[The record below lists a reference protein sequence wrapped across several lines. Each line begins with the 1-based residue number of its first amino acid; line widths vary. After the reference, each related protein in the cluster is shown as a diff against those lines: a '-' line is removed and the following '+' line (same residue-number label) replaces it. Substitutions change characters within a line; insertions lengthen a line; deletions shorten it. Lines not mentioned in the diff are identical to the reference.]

1 MSLFKFL
8 LVMLMLHLW
17 SNSGVCSTLN
27 VVLGDSTFD
36 KNYISKSCYFSLTIS
51 NDIYHGTDWYYTGGI
66 KIEYVTQSLHNS
78 PLKFLLLSFPRNA
91 VNEYGISLT
100 IDAFTP
106 VDIKQKEIME
116 KDRPYAGY
124 IMAGHFVI
132 STQAANSRRL
142 TSRLNMGII
151 GPESQT
157 KDIQKGLHA
166 LLQCAQPQ
174 GWNNQI
180 KRDVLID
187 YSLQVEKAIFPF
199 TKNIEMIAQG
209 SVRVGTLYNNIGL
222 GGKIRIGKMNGYF
235 NSFPPSIVPGKPL
248 YITQKVRLFGYV
260 QINTK
265 LNAYN
270 ATLQGGLFNKD
281 SPHVVEQQQ
290 VERAVT
296 EWKSGLV
303 CGYENISIEIGQTN
317 LTREFKAGEPHSWGY
332 VTLTILL

>member
-1 MSLFKFL
+1 
-8 LVMLMLHLW
+8 
-17 SNSGVCSTLN
+17 
-27 VVLGDSTFD
+27 
-36 KNYISKSCYFSLTIS
+36 
-51 NDIYHGTDWYYTGGI
+51 
-66 KIEYVTQSLHNS
+66 
-78 PLKFLLLSFPRNA
+78 

-116 KDRPYAGY
+116 NDRPYAGY

-132 STQAANSRRL
+132 STQAAKSRRL
-142 TSRLNMGII
+142 VSRLNLGII

-180 KRDVLID
+180 KRDIIID
-187 YSLQVEKAIFPF
+187 YSLQLEKALFPL

-209 SVRVGTLYNNIGL
+209 NVRVGTLYNNIGL

-235 NSFPPSIVPGKPL
+235 TSFPPSMAPGKPL
-248 YITQKVRLFGYV
+248 YLTQKVRLFGYV

-270 ATLQGGLFNKD
+270 ATLQGGVFNKE
-281 SPHVVEQQQ
+281 SPHVLEQQQ
-290 VERAVT
+290 VERAVM

-317 LTREFKAGEPHSWGY
+317 LTREFKAGERHSWGY